1 MLRIADTGTRRGGD
15 GRIVN
20 RGLSVALG
28 FAWLAVGSVAL
39 GHPGAGIV
47 VDAQGD
53 VIFTDTGGGI
63 WKIDGH
69 GQLTRMS
76 KYAYHW
82 IALDKD
88 GAFSDTNHSLY
99 RRLTPRGTKPA
110 LLIGDDRPIVIGRD
124 GNMYH
129 AACHYS
135 GPLLVTRVEPGGDT
149 FVLAQVPGND
159 YTTRICPVNGI
170 AVAADGAVYFS
181 EMQTVT
187 KVSKEGAVAGVFG
200 PITVPDCAAVPGVT
214 EGLKPYLRGLDV
226 GTDGSVYVAAS
237 GCGAVL
243 KITSSGTITTILKAD
258 NPWSPTAVALG
269 GNDLYVLE
277 YLHTTGKNPRD
288 WLPRVR
294 KLAADG
300 TVTILATVTRH

>member
-1 MLRIADTGTRRGGD
+1 MGGVA
-15 GRIVN
+15 RC
-20 RGLSVALG
+20 VALILVLG
-28 FAWLAVGSVAL
+28 LAQATARGD
-39 GHPGAGIV
+39 PGAGII
-47 VDAQGD
+47 VDAQGE

-63 WKIDGH
+63 WKIDNR
-69 GQLTRMS
+69 GQLTRIS

-88 GAFSDTNHSLY
+88 GSFSEANNSLY

-110 LLIGDDRPIVIGRD
+110 LLIGNDRPIVIGPD
-124 GNMYH
+124 GNLYH

-135 GPLLVTRVEPGGDT
+135 GPLLVTRVEPTGDT

-159 YTTRICPVNGI
+159 YTTRVCPVNGI

-187 KVSKEGAVAGVFG
+187 KVTKEGSVAGVFG
-200 PITVPDCAAVPGVT
+200 PINVPECAAVPGVAG
-214 EGLKPYLRGLDV
+214 GLKPYLRGLDV
-226 GTDGSVYVAAS
+226 GGDGSVYVAAS

-243 KITSSGTITTILKAD
+243 KISPGGAIATILKAD
-258 NPWSPTAVALG
+258 SPWSPTAVTLAG
-269 GNDLYVLE
+269 GDLYVLE
-277 YLHTTGKNPRD
+277 YLHTNGKNPRD

-300 TVTILATVTRH
+300 TVTVLAIVTRH